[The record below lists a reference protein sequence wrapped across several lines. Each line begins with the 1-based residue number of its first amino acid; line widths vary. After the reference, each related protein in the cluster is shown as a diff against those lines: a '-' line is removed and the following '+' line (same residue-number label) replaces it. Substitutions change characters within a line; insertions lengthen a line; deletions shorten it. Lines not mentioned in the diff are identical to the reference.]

1 MKFLPVIVA
10 LCLLSTNALA
20 GPKLKPIWKTAPDL
34 LGPESVIYHPGTDSL
49 FVSNVNGSPDAVDG
63 NGFISQL
70 SVDGKIL
77 SLHWLDDLNAP
88 KGLALN
94 GDYLYVADITE
105 LVVIDVKNK
114 QIVQRYSAEDAQFLN
129 DVAIDKDGHVYV
141 SDMMTNRIYRLA
153 NDEFKLWFADPAL
166 ESPNGLLVEH
176 DNLIVGSW
184 GNMTG
189 NGFATDV
196 PGHLKKID
204 LNTLEIIS
212 LGDQTPIGNL
222 DGVEADGMGNYLVTD
237 WMNGRLMQVSPN
249 GNSETLIEFEQG
261 SADHTVMPETNL
273 VIVPMML
280 QNEVVAF
287 RIIR

>member
-10 LCLLSTNALA
+10 FCLLSTNALA
-20 GPKLKPIWKTAPDL
+20 GPKLKPVWKTAPDL
-34 LGPESVIYHPGTDSL
+34 MGPESVIYHPGSDAL

-77 SLHWLDDLNAP
+77 NLHWIDKLNAP
-88 KGLALN
+88 KGLALI
-94 GDYLYVADITE
+94 GDYLYVADINE
-105 LVVIDVKNK
+105 LVVIDIANK
-114 QIVQRYSAEDAQFLN
+114 QIVQRYPAEGAKFLN
-129 DVAIDKDGHVYV
+129 DVAADKHGHVYV

-153 NDEFKLWFADPAL
+153 DDEFKLWFADPAL
-166 ESPNGLLVEH
+166 EAPNGLLVEH
-176 DNLIVGSW
+176 DSLIIGSW
-184 GNMTG
+184 GNMVD
-189 NGFATDV
+189 GFATDV

-204 LNTLEIIS
+204 LNTLEISS
-212 LGDQTPIGNL
+212 LGDQSPIGNL

-237 WMNGRLMQVSPN
+237 WMNGRLLLISPN
-249 GNSETLIEFEQG
+249 GSSETLIEFEQG
-261 SADHTVMPETNL
+261 SADHTVMPEKNL

>member
-10 LCLLSTNALA
+10 FCLISTSAMA
-20 GPKLKPIWKTAPDL
+20 GPKLKPIWKTTPDL
-34 LGPESVIYHPGTDSL
+34 KGPESVIYHPGSDSL
-49 FVSNVNGSPDAVDG
+49 FVSNVNGSPDAFDG

-94 GDYLYVADITE
+94 GDYLYVADINE
-105 LVVIDVKNK
+105 LVVIDVANK
-114 QIVQRYSAEDAQFLN
+114 KIVQRYQAEGAKFLN
-129 DVAIDKDGHVYV
+129 DVAIDKRGNVYV

-153 NDEFKLWFADPAL
+153 ADKFTLWFVDPAL

-176 DNLIVGSW
+176 ESLIVGSW

-189 NGFATDV
+189 DGFATDV

-204 LNTLEIIS
+204 LNTLEISS
-212 LGDQTPIGNL
+212 LGDKTPIGNL

-237 WMNGRLMQVSPN
+237 WMSGRLMLVSPN
-249 GNSETLIEFEQG
+249 GSSETLIEFEQG
-261 SADHTVMPETNL
+261 SADHTVMPENDL

-280 QNEVVAF
+280 QNNVLAF
-287 RIIR
+287 RMIR